1 MLITYI
7 EDISFLSGWRSIF
20 VIKAQIASC
29 RADYLQKTKY
39 LFTGEPPLKRF
50 KFMKIKKRKASKLE
64 KIKAILEEARGI
76 VEALSPLLVLILL
89 KFF

>member
-1 MLITYI
+1 
-7 EDISFLSGWRSIF
+7 
-20 VIKAQIASC
+20 
-29 RADYLQKTKY
+29 
-39 LFTGEPPLKRF
+39 
-50 KFMKIKKRKASKLE
+50 MKIKKRKASKLE